1 MGIPGMSRGRTE
13 EVAKANVITQRT
25 ATLLSLAHQ
34 AGTQFI
40 LENPANR
47 GDAKRPFLFLSADHA
62 PIWLVP
68 QILSLLS
75 FAGASMCTFPMCA
88 FSAPWQKFTSLA
100 YSPGFNEWLDPLDK
114 LSCDHATHDRPTSA
128 PEPPAAT
135 SAPQP
140 PIATPAHRQGG
151 GALQKGRPCDGQGAA
166 AKLVS
171 TPRRQRHASG
181 SPATSAPRQ
190 AVQPRQHSSPP
201 ASLRPAASGL
211 FPPFC
216 PDSRNRGVRMHIA
229 LYLLYCVAPTGQ
241 VTHACDTCHATCLY
255 VRMVGGGLETHLGR
269 Q

>member
-1 MGIPGMSRGRTE
+1 MAPLPLRDCVMGIPGMSRGRTE

-114 LSCDHATHDRPTSA
+114 LSCDHA
-128 PEPPAAT
+128 
-135 SAPQP
+135 
-140 PIATPAHRQGG
+140 
-151 GALQKGRPCDGQGAA
+151 
-166 AKLVS
+166 
-171 TPRRQRHASG
+171 
-181 SPATSAPRQ
+181 
-190 AVQPRQHSSPP
+190 
-201 ASLRPAASGL
+201 
-211 FPPFC
+211 
-216 PDSRNRGVRMHIA
+216 
-229 LYLLYCVAPTGQ
+229 
-241 VTHACDTCHATCLY
+241 
-255 VRMVGGGLETHLGR
+255 
-269 Q
+269 